1 MNRVVPALLLVLW
14 GCGGERVALQALIQ
28 VDPQVLASCIALD
41 VIRVDG
47 TVLQT
52 QKLARPLDRQE
63 LRVAIFQGA
72 LPQDIQLQARALW
85 GAACEEPLLANGW
98 SAPVTA
104 RFEPTVGAVSLRLGL
119 PPPSLD
125 ADRDGFVSQ
134 TEGGPDCDD
143 SRPQS
148 RPGVQ
153 ELCDGSADLNCDGLW
168 GCDDSTCSRR
178 ACSRTASAL
187 VFTTPERQTLAGE
200 CSPRPV
206 VVERRDVLGEPAVPN
221 HAIALQ
227 LSASSS
233 LEATFYADA
242 ACRSPLVPTIPA
254 RASSLSFYVRGTR
267 ATSGLLTASS
277 ELGEASLAHTV
288 LPGTPTKLAFSAA
301 SDSSLAGE
309 CVPLTLE
316 RRDAYDNAAP
326 GPRRTVSFSPAPSA
340 QLALY
345 SDAACGTRL
354 SSATFP
360 EGAVS
365 LPLYFRGTRAGEASI
380 VASTTGSADARYTRR
395 VNAGPASKLSLGLPG
410 QTVLAGSCSPQATVR
425 TLDAFDNPTGPSS
438 EVPVD
443 LSATVGMGLSFHAD
457 AGCTT
462 GLSTLTL
469 SARVPSGSFYFKG
482 RTGGSVDVTAA
493 TAGMTPVTRS
503 QRVAP
508 VVRRGT
514 CTLSDRATSVT
525 CPIDPS
531 LGSRE
536 RSFLVFQATT
546 NNERTDHSFVR
557 CRLVSTSTLTCDRVG
572 SQGIAHIQWQVVE
585 RSRGLRVQHLEQSC
599 PNNNQELLTV
609 NIPTSVRM
617 ESSFVLFSSSQ
628 AGSTTN
634 ANDFATVR
642 LTSPQQVEIAL
653 EENCNGANYAV
664 QVVELEGLSVSR
676 GLTGATDA
684 ASVEAPV
691 PPAEASRSV
700 LTSTFRAEGNDDVIC
715 NRMVRG
721 EIVDREVL
729 RFSRGAGSTS
739 CDSTRISGIA
749 YERLTFPE
757 GYGVQARN
765 VSLDNNALS
774 TTETLSDVDPTRT
787 LLLSSSQV
795 HGGQGAGETSYRGND
810 VPGAGTARFWL
821 TSPTRL
827 EVARD
832 APLDSARWT
841 VYAVQFEP

>member
-1 MNRVVPALLLVLW
+1 MNRVVAALLLVLW
-14 GCGGERVALQALIQ
+14 GCGGDRVALQALIQ
-28 VDPQVLASCIALD
+28 VDPQLPASCIALD
-41 VIRVDG
+41 VTRADG
-47 TVLQT
+47 TVLQS

-98 SAPVTA
+98 SEPVTA
-104 RFEPTVGAVSLRLGL
+104 RFERTVGAVSLRLEL

-134 TEGGPDCDD
+134 AEGGPDCDD
-143 SRPQS
+143 ALPQS

-153 ELCDGSADLNCDGLW
+153 ELCDASADLNCDGLW

-178 ACSRTASAL
+178 ACSRAASAL
-187 VFTTPERQTLAGE
+187 VFTSPERQGIAGE
-200 CSPRPV
+200 CSPQPV
-206 VVERRDVLGEPAVPN
+206 VVERRDVLGQPAVPN

-227 LSASSS
+227 LSASS
-233 LEATFYADA
+233 LAATFYADA

-254 RASSLSFYVRGTR
+254 RASALSFYVRGTR

-277 ELGEASLAHTV
+277 ALGEASLAHTL
-288 LPGTPTKLAFSAA
+288 LPGAPAKLAFSAA
-301 SDSSLAGE
+301 SASSLAGE

-345 SDAACGTRL
+345 SDASCGTRL
-354 SSATFP
+354 SSVTFP

-380 VASTTGSADARYTRR
+380 VASMEGSTDARYTRT
-395 VNAGPASKLSLGLPG
+395 VNVGPASKLSLSLPG
-410 QTVLAGSCSPQATVR
+410 QAVLAGSCSPQASVR
-425 TLDAFDNPTGPSS
+425 TLDAFDNPTAPSA
-438 EVPVD
+438 EFPVD
-443 LSATVGMGLSFHAD
+443 LSATVGMGMSFYAD
-457 AGCTT
+457 AGCTN

-469 SARVPSGSFYFKG
+469 SPSAPLGGFYFKG

-493 TAGMTPVTRS
+493 SPDLPPVTRS

-546 NNERTDHSFVR
+546 YNERTDHSFVR
-557 CRLVSTSTLTCDRVG
+557 CRLSSTSILTCDRVG
-572 SQGIAHIQWQVVE
+572 SQGIAQIQWQVVE

-599 PNNNQELLTV
+599 PNNNQKTLTV
-609 NIPTSVRM
+609 NLPTSVRM
-617 ESSFVLFSSSQ
+617 ESSFVLFSSAQ

-653 EENCNGANYAV
+653 EEDCNGAKYAV
-664 QVVELEGLSVSR
+664 QVVELEGLSVNR

-691 PPAEASRSV
+691 SPAETSRSV

-721 EIVDREVL
+721 ELVGRERL

-739 CDSTRISGIA
+739 CAGTRISGIA

-774 TTETLSDVDPTRT
+774 TTESLSDVDPTRT

-795 HGGQGAGETSYRGND
+795 HGGQGAGETSYRWND

-821 TSPTRL
+821 SSPTRL

-832 APLDSARWT
+832 APLESARWT